1 VIYPTVL
8 SANRLEQ
15 EERVTKSILAV
26 LTISMMATACGSRE
40 STEVSAAAA
49 PAAEAPAAPAAAPAP
64 AVVPEETAASR
75 PTRGDARPRTSTR
88 RAEARS
94 ERADV
99 TAAPRAASAS
109 SAGPAVPEY
118 REFTLPAG
126 TTLPLELKSAV
137 ASDLSEVE
145 DTVRATL
152 RQPVTIDGHRVLP
165 AGTELTGTVIGA
177 ERAGRVKGRARVAIQ
192 FTSLRYDGER
202 LPVQTEP
209 IEQMAEA
216 TKGEDATKVGVGA
229 GAGAVI
235 GGLLGGKS
243 GALKGAAIGGAAG
256 TGAVMA
262 TRGKEVRIEPGTEL
276 PATLTAPL
284 SVRVRLP

>member
-1 VIYPTVL
+1 VIHLTVL
-8 SANRLEQ
+8 SSNRLEQ
-15 EERVTKSILAV
+15 EECVTKSILAI
-26 LTISMMATACGSRE
+26 LTISIMATACGSSN
-40 STEVSAAAA
+40 STEVSAATA
-49 PAAEAPAAPAAAPAP
+49 PAAEAPAALAPPPAA
-64 AVVPEETAASR
+64 VPEETAARRLTKGDPR
-75 PTRGDARPRTSTR
+75 PSARP
-88 RAEARS
+88 AEARR
-94 ERADV
+94 ERAEM
-99 TAAPRAASAS
+99 TAAAPRPAPAAA
-109 SAGPAVPEY
+109 AGPAVPEY
-118 REFTLPAG
+118 REFTLLAG
-126 TTLPLELKSAV
+126 MTLPLELKSAV
-137 ASDLSEVE
+137 ASDASEVE
-145 DTVRATL
+145 DIVRATL
-152 RQPVTIDGHRVLP
+152 RQPVAIDGHQVLP

-262 TRGKEVRIEPGTEL
+262 TRGKEVRLEPGTEL

-284 SVRVRLP
+284 SVRVRLH

>member
-1 VIYPTVL
+1 
-8 SANRLEQ
+8 
-15 EERVTKSILAV
+15 VTKSICAV
-26 LTISMMATACGSRE
+26 LTISMMASACGS
-40 STEVSAAAA
+40 SDTTEVSAAAA
-49 PAAEAPAAPAAAPAP
+49 PAAEAPAAAPAAVPDETPAPRPTKGEPRPRTFTRPADARHERAEMTAAAPRS
-64 AVVPEETAASR
+64 AA
-75 PTRGDARPRTSTR
+75 AR
-88 RAEARS
+88 
-94 ERADV
+94 
-99 TAAPRAASAS
+99 
-109 SAGPAVPEY
+109 AVPEY

-137 ASDLSEVE
+137 ASDVSEVE

-152 RQPVTIDGHRVLP
+152 RQPVTIDGHQVLP
-165 AGTELTGTVIGA
+165 AGTELAGTVIHA

-192 FTSLRYDGER
+192 FTSVRYDGER

-209 IEQMAEA
+209 IEQLAEA

-235 GGLLGGKS
+235 GGLLGGKG

-262 TRGKEVRIEPGTEL
+262 TRGKEVRLEPGTEL

-284 SVRVRLP
+284 SVRVRQN